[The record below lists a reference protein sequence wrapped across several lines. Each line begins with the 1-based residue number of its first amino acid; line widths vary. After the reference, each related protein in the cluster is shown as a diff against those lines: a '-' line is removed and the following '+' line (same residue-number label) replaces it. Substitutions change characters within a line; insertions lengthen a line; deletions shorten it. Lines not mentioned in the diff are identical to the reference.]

1 MQKTK
6 LKPEPC
12 AGRLLLLSPDQIRSN
27 PSQPRRYFDREGLE
41 TLAASIAQHGM
52 LQPLTVRRQNG
63 GYELIAGERRLRAAK
78 LAGLTEVP
86 CLLLSLTEEQSGLAA
101 LVENLQRQDLDYWEQ
116 AEGIARLMRRYA
128 LSQEQ
133 AAARLG
139 MSPSALANK
148 LRLLKHTPAVRA
160 ALRDHGLS
168 ERHARALL
176 RLSGEDQQL
185 EAIGIIVRNDLNVAR
200 AEALVEDMLTRQPK
214 PRPRRKL
221 LVRDLRL
228 FLNSVD
234 RHLETLKQAGFDAGT
249 TREETETEI
258 ILTIRLPKQQKQ
270 IPQNSNSSTC
280 ETPAA
285 MV

>member
-1 MQKTK
+1 MQKSKFKNDPGTGK
-6 LKPEPC
+6 
-12 AGRLLLLSPDQIRSN
+12 LLLLPPDQIRPN

-41 TLAASIAQHGM
+41 ALAASIAQHGM
-52 LQPLTVRRQNG
+52 LQPLAVRRQG
-63 GYELIAGERRLRAAK
+63 SGYELIAGERRLRAAK

-86 CLLLSLTEEQSGLAA
+86 CLLLALTGEQSGLAA
-101 LVENLQRQDLDYWEQ
+101 LVENLQRRDLDCWEQ
-116 AEGIARLMRRYA
+116 AEGIARLMRLYD

-133 AAARLG
+133 AGARLG
-139 MSPSALANK
+139 MSPSAVANK

-176 RLSGEDQQL
+176 RLHGEDQQL
-185 EAIGIIVRNDLNVAR
+185 EAIGIIVRGDLNVAKT
-200 AEALVEDMLTRQPK
+200 EALVEDMLAKKPK
-214 PRPRRKL
+214 PKPKRKL

-234 RHLETLKQAGFDAGT
+234 RHLETLKQSGFPAGT
-249 TREETETEI
+249 TREETEAEI
-258 ILTIRLPKQQKQ
+258 ILTIRLPKQQRPV
-270 IPQNSNSSTC
+270 PQNSNSDSC
-280 ETPAA
+280 ETPPS

>member
-1 MQKTK
+1 MQKAKSKT
-6 LKPEPC
+6 EPG
-12 AGRLLLLSPDQIRSN
+12 AGRLLLLTPDQIRSN

-41 TLAASIAQHGM
+41 ALAASIAQHGL

-78 LAGLTEVP
+78 MAGLDKVP

-133 AAARLG
+133 AAVRLG
-139 MSPSALANK
+139 MSPSAVANK

-176 RLSGEDQQL
+176 RLPEEDSRL
-185 EAIGIIVRNDLNVAR
+185 EAIGIIVRNDLNVAK
-200 AEALVEDMLTRQPK
+200 AEALVEGMLTRQPRPK
-214 PRPRRKL
+214 PRRKL

-234 RHLETLKQAGFDAGT
+234 RHLETLKQSGFPAGT

-258 ILTIRLPKQQKQ
+258 ILTIRLPKQQQKTG
-270 IPQNSNSSTC
+270 TC
-280 ETPAA
+280 ETAS
-285 MV
+285 VVV